1 MRVVKYYVV
10 LCIFYSINFRGFA
23 MILNAITFGACVIMM
38 ILFRRLDRTN
48 VKMAKLRRYSSR
60 IFDDF
65 KKLTE
70 KESRKFQDATI
81 EMDIL
86 IKKSGALV
94 KNMAE
99 SMVEIETRLKGLDIE
114 RTNLK
119 KVDDDL
125 KTISGA
131 ARDVNKQIQFIASAK
146 ESFGDMTKKISMV
159 SESIANMKSEIPGL
173 THIFEEKLRERSR
186 EISEEFYMHAENLK
200 TDLERKENEL
210 FLGSR
215 ERIFQLSEDFS
226 KSVAE
231 IESKMTESGE
241 MLHNNF
247 RIKIAP
253 LIKTV
258 EKAEDLDSSISK
270 LQDTFTLMENNFFDD
285 FQKRSKDLKSSIDSD
300 TDRLTQKLKNVE
312 TNVEESRSKL
322 IQSFESEVEKVRTE
336 LDNLSIHAVSK
347 KDEIVQATRK
357 EAESIRKRIE
367 EFEDRFLELE
377 NRIVDTAEEKLD
389 NIDSEYQA
397 IELRLNTLMSRIKD
411 EEIQVNRKTGEQA
424 GLLQKSFSELEKR
437 LEDIR
442 TEVIRYEQ
450 SNEIFGKTD
459 NMVKKVDDSLIRLNS
474 ILVDA
479 QDQSKDLE
487 KFVSDIEQI
496 KDLKKS
502 ADREIRAYVAKKEK
516 LGDVE
521 SEIKGLMEAND
532 LVLHKSEKLLDSLSK
547 IDAVNSRIEALGETY
562 SLVERRIEE
571 LREYDD
577 VINKNLDSVNRSD
590 IIIQSIESRIKSF
603 EKVVE
608 KSDRRVDKLNG
619 SIKKIEEE
627 TLILKTR
634 ESEIRE
640 LRDKLNE
647 IDGLSDHM
655 EERIKQ
661 IYAMFQ
667 KVDTI
672 RKEIDSTDDR
682 LQQMYQETDQKM
694 KEFSDFIQAVDNNN
708 PILKQVRSDIKG
720 LPGKNLNDT
729 VVKTVRELS
738 NKGWNPE
745 SISKKLMIDENS
757 VRFIINTTAL

>member
-1 MRVVKYYVV
+1 
-10 LCIFYSINFRGFA
+10 

-60 IFDDF
+60 IFNDF

-86 IKKSGALV
+86 IKKSAALV
-94 KNMAE
+94 KNMSE

-125 KTISGA
+125 KTISSA

-146 ESFGDMTKKISMV
+146 ENFGDMTKKISMV
-159 SESIANMKSEIPGL
+159 SESIANMKADIPGL

-210 FLGSR
+210 SAGSR

-226 KSVAE
+226 KSVVE
-231 IESKMTESGE
+231 IESKMAESGE

-247 RIKIAP
+247 RLKIAP

-258 EKAEDLDSSISK
+258 EKAEDLDLRISK
-270 LQDTFTLMENNFFDD
+270 LQDTFSLMENNFFDE
-285 FQKRSKDLKSSIDSD
+285 FQKKSKDLKSSIDSD
-300 TDRLTQKLKNVE
+300 TDKLTQKLKNVE
-312 TNVEESRSKL
+312 INVEESRSKL
-322 IQSFESEVEKVRTE
+322 IQSFEREVEKVRTE

-347 KDEIVQATRK
+347 KDEIVQAARK

-367 EFEDRFLELE
+367 EFEDRFIVLE

-389 NIDSEYQA
+389 SIDSEYQS
-397 IELRLNTLMSRIKD
+397 IELRLNTLMGRIKD
-411 EEIQVNRKTGEQA
+411 EELQVSRKTEEQA
-424 GLLQKSFSELEKR
+424 DLLQRNFADLEKR
-437 LEDIR
+437 IEDIR

-459 NMVKKVDDSLIRLNS
+459 NMVKKVDDSLVRLNS
-474 ILVDA
+474 ILLDA
-479 QDQSKDLE
+479 QDQSRELE
-487 KFVSDIEQI
+487 KFVSDIDQI

-502 ADREIRAYVAKKEK
+502 ADREIRAYMVKKEK
-516 LGDVE
+516 LGDME

-532 LVLHKSEKLLDSLSK
+532 LVLYKSEKLLDSLSK

-577 VINKNLDSVNRSD
+577 VIGKNLDSVNRSD
-590 IIIQSIESRIKSF
+590 IIIQSIDSRIKAF

-608 KSDRRVDKLNG
+608 KSDRRVEKLNG

-640 LRDKLNE
+640 VRDKLNE

-672 RKEIDSTDDR
+672 RKEIDLTDGR
-682 LQQMYQETDQKM
+682 LQQMYQETDLKM

>member
-1 MRVVKYYVV
+1 
-10 LCIFYSINFRGFA
+10 

-38 ILFRRLDRTN
+38 IFFRRLDRTN

-86 IKKSGALV
+86 IKKSAALV
-94 KNMAE
+94 KNMSE

-146 ESFGDMTKKISMV
+146 ESFGDMTKKISMI
-159 SESIANMKSEIPGL
+159 SESIANMQADIPGL

-186 EISEEFYMHAENLK
+186 EISEEFYVHAENLK

-210 FLGSR
+210 SIGSR

-226 KSVAE
+226 KNVTE
-231 IESKMTESGE
+231 IESKMAESGE

-247 RIKIAP
+247 RLKIAP

-258 EKAEDLDSSISK
+258 EKAEDLDLRIAK
-270 LQDTFTLMENNFFDD
+270 LQDTFSLMENNFFDE
-285 FQKRSKDLKSSIDSD
+285 FQKKTKDLKSSIDGD
-300 TDRLTQKLKNVE
+300 TDKLTQKLRNVE
-312 TNVEESRSKL
+312 INVEESRAKL
-322 IQSFESEVEKVRTE
+322 IQSFEGEVEKVRTE

-367 EFEDRFLELE
+367 EFEDRFVVLE

-411 EEIQVNRKTGEQA
+411 EELQVSRKTGEQA
-424 GLLQKSFSELEKR
+424 DLLQKNFAELEKR
-437 LEDIR
+437 IEDIR
-442 TEVIRYEQ
+442 TEVLRYEQ
-450 SNEIFGKTD
+450 SNEVFGKTD
-459 NMVKKVDDSLIRLNS
+459 AMVKKVDDSLVRLNS
-474 ILVDA
+474 ILLDA
-479 QDQSKDLE
+479 QEQSKDLE

-496 KDLKKS
+496 KELKKS
-502 ADREIRAYVAKKEK
+502 ADREIRAYMVKKEK
-516 LGDVE
+516 LGDME

-532 LVLHKSEKLLDSLSK
+532 LVLYKSEKLLDSLSK

-577 VINKNLDSVNRSD
+577 VIGKNLDSVNRSD
-590 IIIQSIESRIKSF
+590 IIIQSIDSRIKAF

-608 KSDRRVDKLNG
+608 KSDRRVEKLNG

-672 RKEIDSTDDR
+672 RKEIDLTDDR
-682 LQQMYQETDQKM
+682 LQQMYQETDLKM

>member
-1 MRVVKYYVV
+1 
-10 LCIFYSINFRGFA
+10 
-23 MILNAITFGACVIMM
+23 MILNAITFGACFLMM
-38 ILFRRLDRTN
+38 FLFRRFDRTN

-86 IKKSGALV
+86 IKKSASLV
-94 KNMAE
+94 KNMSE
-99 SMVEIETRLKGLDIE
+99 SMVEIESRLKGLDIE
-114 RTNLK
+114 KTNLK

-146 ESFGDMTKKISMV
+146 ENFGDMTKKISLV
-159 SESIANMKSEIPGL
+159 AENIGNMKSEISGL

-186 EISEEFYMHAENLK
+186 EISEEFYNHAENLK
-200 TDLERKENEL
+200 SDLEIKENEL
-210 FLGSR
+210 VNSSR
-215 ERIFQLSEDFS
+215 ERVFKISEEFT

-231 IESKMTESGE
+231 IESKMAESGE

-258 EKAEDLDSSISK
+258 EKAEDLDTRISK
-270 LQDTFTLMENNFFDD
+270 LQDTFTLMENNFFDE
-285 FQKRSKDLKSSIDSD
+285 FQKRSKELKSGIDTD
-300 TDRLTQKLKNVE
+300 TDRLTQKLKTVE
-312 TNVEESRSKL
+312 TTVEESRSKL

-347 KDEIVQATRK
+347 KDEIVQAARK
-357 EAESIRKRIE
+357 EAEVIRKKIE

-389 NIDSEYQA
+389 NIDSEYQS
-397 IELRLNTLMSRIKD
+397 IELRLNTLLGRIRD
-411 EEIQVNRKTGEQA
+411 EEAQLTRKTGEQS
-424 GLLQKSFSELEKR
+424 GMLQKNFSDLEKR

-442 TEVIRYEQ
+442 SEIIRYEQ
-450 SNEIFGKTD
+450 SNEVFGKTD
-459 NMVKKVDDSLIRLNS
+459 NMIKKVDDSVLRLNR
-474 ILVDA
+474 ILAEA
-479 QDQSKDLE
+479 QDQSKELE
-487 KFVSDIEQI
+487 KFISDIEQI
-496 KDLKKS
+496 KDLKKT
-502 ADREIRAYVAKKEK
+502 ADREIRAYMAKREK

-521 SEIKGLMEAND
+521 SEIKGLLEAND
-532 LVLHKSEKLLDSLSK
+532 LVMHKSEKLLDNLSK
-547 IDAVNSRIEALGETY
+547 IDNVNSRIEALGESYTM
-562 SLVERRIEE
+562 VERRIEE
-571 LREYDD
+571 LREYED
-577 VINKNLDSVNRSD
+577 VISKNLDSVNKSD
-590 IIIQSIESRIKSF
+590 IIIHGIDSRIKAF

-608 KSDRRVDKLNG
+608 RSDKRVEKLTG
-619 SIKKIEEE
+619 SLRKIEEE

-634 ESEIRE
+634 EDEIRE

-647 IDGLSDHM
+647 VDGLSDHM

-661 IYAMFQ
+661 IHAMFQ
-667 KVDTI
+667 KVEKI
-672 RKEIDSTDDR
+672 RKEIDSTDNR
-682 LQQMYQETDQKM
+682 LQEMYHETDRKM

-708 PILKQVRSDIKG
+708 PILKEVRSDIKG
-720 LPGKNLNDT
+720 VPGKNLNDT
-729 VVKTVRELS
+729 IVKTVRELS

-745 SISKKLMIDENS
+745 SISRKLMIDENS